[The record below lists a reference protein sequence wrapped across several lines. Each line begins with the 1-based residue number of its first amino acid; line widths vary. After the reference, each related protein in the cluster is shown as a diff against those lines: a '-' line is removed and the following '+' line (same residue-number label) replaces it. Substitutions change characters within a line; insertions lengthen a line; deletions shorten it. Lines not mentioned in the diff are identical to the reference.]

1 MIQILL
7 PVFLALL
14 AFFSGSYVLYFAYV
28 QSSAK
33 KLWRLEID
41 NTFQPKISILIP
53 VRNEEGTIWSKLE
66 NVKNVSYPK
75 EKMEV
80 VVADDASEDN
90 TLKIVNHFMEE
101 NPELKIKVVSQGSH
115 TGKAAALNKAIASC
129 THSIVILSDADTYWP
144 NDILQKALPYL
155 SDHRVGA
162 VTGRGINRN
171 VHESWV
177 TKGEETY
184 LNFMQLLRLGESKI
198 YSTVKFEGGF
208 CAFKKEAF
216 EKFDC
221 ESGSDDS
228 GTALDIVQNG
238 YKAILVPEAVFYTEF
253 PTRLIDKLR
262 VKARRANQWISLRVK
277 ILRLMLKGQLRVP
290 KKLAVPE
297 ILLFL
302 VNPVVFIC
310 LIVGALLIVALN
322 PLSPFS
328 LLLVLFVAGL
338 LLFAHRFFFEV
349 LLYNLVL
356 FYALITFLFGKRY
369 VAWEKRESNL
379 RKCG

>member
-1 MIQILL
+1 MVQVLL

-14 AFFSGSYVLYFAYV
+14 AFFSGSYVLYLAYV
-28 QSSAK
+28 RSGAK
-33 KLWRLEID
+33 KPWRLEID
-41 NTFQPKISILIP
+41 NVFLPGISILIP
-53 VRNEEGTIWSKLE
+53 VRNEEGAIWSKLE
-66 NVKNVSYPK
+66 NVKSVSYPK
-75 EKMEV
+75 GKMEV

-90 TLKIVNHFMEE
+90 TLKIVKHFMEE
-101 NPELKIKVVSQGSH
+101 NPELKIKVVSQRLH
-115 TGKAAALNKAIASC
+115 AGKAAALNEAIASC
-129 THSIVILSDADTYWP
+129 THPIVILSDADTHWP
-144 NDILQKALPYL
+144 NDILQKTLPYL

-171 VHESWV
+171 VNESWV

-184 LNFMQLLRLGESKI
+184 LSFMQLLRVGESKI

-228 GTALDIVQNG
+228 GTALEVVQNG
-238 YKAILVPEAVFYTEF
+238 YRAILVPEAVFYTEF

-277 ILRLMLKGQLRVP
+277 ILRLMLRGQLHIP

-302 VNPVVFIC
+302 VDPVVFIC
-310 LIVGALLIVALN
+310 LIVGAILIVALN

-349 LLYNLVL
+349 LLDNLIL
-356 FYALITFLFGKRY
+356 FYALITYLFGKRY
-369 VAWEKRESNL
+369 VAWEKRESNFETC
-379 RKCG
+379 K